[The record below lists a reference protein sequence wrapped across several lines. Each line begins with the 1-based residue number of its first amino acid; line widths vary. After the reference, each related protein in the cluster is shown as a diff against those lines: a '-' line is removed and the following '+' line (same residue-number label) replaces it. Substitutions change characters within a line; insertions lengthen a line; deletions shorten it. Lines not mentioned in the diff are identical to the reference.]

1 MLKIIPVAGGEVREV
16 HSFEQIGS
24 WGLVDIAWSPDGR
37 DVYFSNISSE
47 RKGDK
52 PFDWELWKASVE
64 GGQAEKTGLG
74 MRGIPSISIH
84 PDGQQIVWASHSLA
98 IEPTPEVWVMKNF
111 LPKIKDKK

>member
-1 MLKIIPVAGGEVREV
+1 MVLSPDGQNLALLCSENPYEKKKKKHVLKIIPVAGGEVREV

-52 PFDWELWKASVE
+52 PFDWELWKASFE
-64 GGQAEKTGLG
+64 GG
-74 MRGIPSISIH
+74 
-84 PDGQQIVWASHSLA
+84 AS
-98 IEPTPEVWVMKNF
+98 
-111 LPKIKDKK
+111 